1 MQSGGGAGSTGN
13 AVHLERTKYSS
24 GTAAAASAAAV
35 AASTASSSVL
45 RLPVLSE
52 TTRPNSNK
60 TPRFLALKAPGRAVE
75 GSDTDLPIAARGR
88 SSLKGTRKSE
98 ASGWQSVAVE
108 IKIPGDSQ
116 VLQVRLP
123 LPDSAGLRACEY
135 CSVAFADAPPTGTD
149 GSATSSNS
157 NRVNLEF
164 DGRTVHESESRMR
177 NYSPQ
182 TDDEAEAYSRT
193 IRRAERRGLSMAQR
207 VREAQQKERLRA
219 EAAARDASEL

>member
-13 AVHLERTKYSS
+13 AVHLERAKYSS

-45 RLPVLSE
+45 RLPVLSP

-60 TPRFLALKAPGRAVE
+60 TPRFLALKALGRTGE
-75 GSDTDLPIAARGR
+75 GSDTAQA
-88 SSLKGTRKSE
+88 TRKSE

-108 IKIPGDSQ
+108 IKIPGDSK

-123 LPDSAGLRACEY
+123 LPDSAGLRTCEY
-135 CSVAFADAPPTGTD
+135 CSVVFADAPPTGTD

-182 TDDEAEAYSRT
+182 SDGEADAFSLT
-193 IRRAERRGLSMAQR
+193 IRRSERRGLSMAER
-207 VREAQQKERLRA
+207 VREVQQKQRLRA
-219 EAAARDASEL
+219 EAAARDALEL